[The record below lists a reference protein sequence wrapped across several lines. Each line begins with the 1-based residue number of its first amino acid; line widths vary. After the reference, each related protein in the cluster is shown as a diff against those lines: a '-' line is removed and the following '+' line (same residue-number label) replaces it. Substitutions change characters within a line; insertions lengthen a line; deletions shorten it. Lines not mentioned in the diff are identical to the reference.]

1 MGATVEIAILGTE
14 EFRDFVNLF
23 TKEAR
28 RKVNIAIVQG
38 AHMIEASAKK
48 YVPVDTGNLK
58 SKITVIKRD
67 EAGRFVGKV
76 TGEQIISEVKVLANT
91 NYAAYLEYGTK
102 KMNAQPYMQPA
113 LNENKNKIRA
123 HVVNAVEEAKR
134 SDMRKAYGA
143 GLKFMRGIL

>member
-1 MGATVEIAILGTE
+1 MCALNYCNI
-14 EFRDFVNLF
+14 NF
-23 TKEAR
+23 TS
-28 RKVNIAIVQG
+28 G
-38 AHMIEASAKK
+38 FFS
-48 YVPVDTGNLK
+48 
-58 SKITVIKRD
+58 
-67 EAGRFVGKV
+67 
-76 TGEQIISEVKVLANT
+76 EQIISEVKVLANT

-134 SDMRKAYGA
+134 SEMRKAYGA

>member
-67 EAGRFVGKV
+67 EAGRFVVCADGHSW
-76 TGEQIISEVKVLANT
+76 TFLRCSRLCGR
-91 NYAAYLEYGTK
+91 
-102 KMNAQPYMQPA
+102 MA
-113 LNENKNKIRA
+113 LQLP
-123 HVVNAVEEAKR
+123 HH
-134 SDMRKAYGA
+134 SCCS
-143 GLKFMRGIL
+143 